1 MANLTVG
8 RNLRIERLPSS
19 GTITGLAKNSTTFY
33 AGSFVCLDISTGYIN
48 KAADTANFVWQG
60 LCVRQVAGD
69 TTASPVPEVEIV
81 TGNFILRNYDV
92 VGTSAVTHQGDL
104 VYCLDD
110 NILDLTSSSN
120 LKAMGRII
128 RWRTGTKCDVY
139 VFTPQES
146 AAS

>member
-1 MANLTVG
+1 MANLTSA
-8 RNLRIERLPSS
+8 RNLRIEALPSS
-19 GTITGLAKNSTTFY
+19 GTITGLAKDATQFY
-33 AGSFVCLDISTGYIN
+33 AGSFVALDINLGYIN

-60 LCVRQVAGD
+60 MCVRSVLGAVGS
-69 TTASPVPEVEIV
+69 TPVPEVEIV
-81 TGNFILRNYDV
+81 TGNFILRNYAV

-120 LKAMGRII
+120 MKAMGRII